1 MDIKEKIEKLK
12 NDIEGY
18 KNTIWAYKFE
28 YHDLEDSHRK
38 EVIEAFEHKLYPW
51 LGWMWHP
58 EREKVFNKKNLSLAR
73 KFFNKKYEN

>member
-38 EVIEAFEHKLYPW
+38 EVIEAFEKKIELAKAKIKSIE
-51 LGWMWHP
+51 LNN
-58 EREKVFNKKNLSLAR
+58 VF
-73 KFFNKKYEN
+73 EEE